1 MNNNLLKTVLYW
13 TATIII
19 LVALWP
25 IIKWFILILLIFLV
39 YIYFKFRKNA
49 RIHTFKFDDN
59 MFNDFNDLN
68 DRDEDDYID
77 PNDYDSHGI
86 NDSDD
91 VIDVEVKVRD
101 ADDE

>member
-1 MNNNLLKTVLYW
+1 MNNNLLKTILYW

-39 YIYFKFRKNA
+39 YIYFKFRKSA
-49 RIHTFKFDDN
+49 SIHTFKFGDDI
-59 MFNDFNDLN
+59 FNDIDNQD
-68 DRDEDDYID
+68 DDDYID